1 MRSAYLE
8 QNSGVSDVKI
18 KIKKVVAGITLVD
31 ADSGSILLC
40 NPTATTTITLPDVS
54 LAGWNCKVICTED
67 AAATDGSMNQI
78 VNVDM
83 GSGSN
88 LANIGQ
94 IHEVDGAAGDFLVAN
109 DDFVVFT
116 AAASPGDMC
125 DFISD
130 GARWMVWGFVKDL
143 TDSSCSAN
151 ADTIA

>member
-8 QNSGVSDVKI
+8 QNSGVSDTRV
-18 KIKKVVAGITLVD
+18 KIKKVVEDITLTD
-31 ADSGSILLC
+31 ADSGSIILC

-54 LAGWNCKVICTED
+54 LSGFTCKVVCTED

-88 LANIGQ
+88 LSNIGQ
-94 IHEVDGAAGDFLVAN
+94 IHEVDGAAGDFLVSG

-125 DFISD
+125 DFVSD

-143 TDSSCSAN
+143 SDSSCSAN
-151 ADTIA
+151 DDTIA